1 MSTTW
6 RENHSFRRIFKGR
19 RERTGRHK
27 EEKRTLPGAPA
38 DVSTF
43 SCVAADNP
51 HPGAGMLT
59 GFPFAK
65 RRVAR
70 TLKRNFPMA

>member
-1 MSTTW
+1 MSTTS

-19 RERTGRHK
+19 RERTGQHK

-51 HPGAGMLT
+51 HRGTGILT
-59 GFPFAK
+59 GFPFA
-65 RRVAR
+65 RRRPRAHFK
-70 TLKRNFPMA
+70 TEFP